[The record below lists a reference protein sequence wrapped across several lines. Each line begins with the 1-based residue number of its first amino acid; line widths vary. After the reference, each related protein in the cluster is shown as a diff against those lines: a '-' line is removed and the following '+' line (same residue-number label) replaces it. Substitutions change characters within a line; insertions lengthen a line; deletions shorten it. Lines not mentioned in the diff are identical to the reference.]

1 MVLAQIGCEAYEQLN
16 ARWLWP
22 AQVNRVAPE
31 LVAHSREVTVA
42 DVHEAM
48 GPAGRAALMSA
59 RMRPLSPGQ
68 RIAGPA
74 VTAFCWP
81 GDNLM
86 MHRALYLA
94 QPGDVLVVVCQA
106 ELSGAQ
112 WGDMATRYALR
123 KGLAGIVVQGCA
135 RDVDQVRALGLP
147 VWSTHIHPIHP
158 DKSGHGFVNA
168 PVVCEGARVCP
179 GDLIVADGDGVI
191 AVPRADAERVMAAAQ
206 ARMRKEDEAAEKVAA
221 GAAVWDLSGAG
232 ASYAKMD
239 IEELDA
245 AYDD

>member
-1 MVLAQIGCEAYEQLN
+1 MSPSKVYLK
-16 ARWLWP
+16 
-22 AQVNRVAPE
+22 VNRVAAE
-31 LVAHSREVTVA
+31 IVAQAREVTVA

-48 GPAGRAALMSA
+48 GPPGRAALMSA
-59 RMRPLSPGQ
+59 RMRPLKDGQ
-68 RIAGPA
+68 KIAGPA

-86 MHRALYLA
+86 MHRALYLS

-112 WGDMATRYALR
+112 WGDLATRYALQ
-123 KGLAGIVVQGCA
+123 KGLAGVVVQGCA

-147 VWSTHIHPIHP
+147 VWSTHIWPIHP

-168 PVVCEGARVCP
+168 PVVCEGVNVRP
-179 GDLIVADGDGVI
+179 GDLIIADGDGVI
-191 AVPRADAERVMAAAQ
+191 CVPRGEASRVVSAAQ
-206 ARMRKEDEAAEKVAA
+206 GKMRKEDEAAEKVRA
-221 GAAVWDLSGAG
+221 GAAVWDLSGA
-232 ASYAKMD
+232 AEIYARMQV
-239 IEELDA
+239 EEIDG